1 MKKFISML
9 LISLSLSFC
18 IFTQSAYAVNIFDE
32 GVYQVSDFNLS
43 PENKYIV
50 QNISGTESVYLQVF
64 DENQITLQS
73 IRLPAKSDKFNLTAL
88 KPDYRIVI
96 VGKGNIYFS

>member
-1 MKKFISML
+1 MKKYISMF
-9 LISLSLSFC
+9 LISFSLSFC

-43 PENKYIV
+43 QENKYII
-50 QNISGTESVYLQVF
+50 QNISDTESIYLQVF
-64 DENQITLQS
+64 DENQIILQA
-73 IRLPAKSDKFNLTAL
+73 IRLPPKSDKFNLTSL

-96 VGKGNIYFS
+96 VGKGNIYIS

>member
-9 LISLSLSFC
+9 LISLCLSFF
-18 IFTQSAYAVNIFDE
+18 IFTQSACAVNTFNE

-50 QNISGTESVYLQVF
+50 QNISETESIYLQVF
-64 DENQITLQS
+64 DENQIILQS
-73 IRLPAKSDKFNLTAL
+73 IRLTPKSDKFNLTVL

-96 VGKGNIYFS
+96 VGKGNVYIS

>member
-9 LISLSLSFC
+9 LISLSLSLC
-18 IFTQSAYAVNIFDE
+18 IFTQSAYAVNIFYE

-50 QNISGTESVYLQVF
+50 QNISETESIYLQVF
-64 DENQITLQS
+64 DENQILLQS
-73 IRLPAKSDKFNLTAL
+73 IHLPAKSDKFNLTTL
-88 KPDYRIVI
+88 KTDYRIVI
-96 VGKGNIYFS
+96 VGKGDVYIS